1 MNPFADLI
9 NTGGQQGQGGVPDY
23 SQLFT
28 EFRKQPV
35 QQKKKKNF
43 WLDQIS
49 TAGGI
54 LGGIGG
60 SFIAP
65 IAGTAGG
72 AAAGSALGEAIEKM
86 IDPNSTDWGNVA
98 QEGII
103 GGIMGAGPI
112 KLLKGAGAGAKAL
125 ATGADDVVGVAS
137 KAALTPLRQT
147 AGKAVAGKVDDMAI
161 KNFRLNPGQVTQLNK
176 KLGEDTGSF
185 IRRYGFQSAD
195 DVAAKGIQ
203 PLQAEFDGVVS
214 GLTKIPKTQIKSQ
227 LDEIIKPLRNS
238 VSLQEQTLAKNIQSQ
253 ADEFLKKTGSTLS
266 GQEVLKF
273 RQLFDDGVKYTMRG
287 TPEFNVSKGMADGL
301 RKTLQVSADRA
312 GLKASNGRS
321 LKEMGS
327 ELSKLIQLD
336 EVITKQSNLGRG
348 SLPLNLPTLL
358 GGVAGGAAFGPAG
371 IGTAGA
377 VAAVNSNTGR
387 RLAMSGA
394 EKVASKLS
402 ATKGGQSALGIAG
415 RIGATGMLGGAGAS
429 GSQEDTMLDPQSL
442 ENSASNPNAN
452 PNSMAPMS
460 ASMMGEQYQTQQDVS
475 SPFAPQNLES
485 AIMQIMQQGG
495 DMGDVSKFLTVAKTM
510 QELTGGNQAQAKPLS
525 QGQQERADLIKALD
539 NTEGIMSTGS
549 INYGPIGSRVEGVK
563 SMFNAADPET
573 LAFKNTVSG
582 LRAAI
587 TKARAGASLTPGEL
601 KMLAQYTPSDT
612 DSEQVVRS
620 KLAQL
625 RGLYGYQA
633 PTGGGSSLE
642 DAIMQSQYSYQ

>member
-9 NTGGQQGQGGVPDY
+9 NTGGQQGQGGAPDY

-65 IAGTAGG
+65 VAGTAGG

-137 KAALTPLRQT
+137 KAALTPLRQK
-147 AGKAVAGKVDDMAI
+147 AGQAILGAADNLAV
-161 KNFRLNPGQVTQLNK
+161 KNFRLTPTQLTKFQGKFGEDAGQV
-176 KLGEDTGSF
+176 
-185 IRRYGFQSAD
+185 IRKYGFQSAD
-195 DVAAKGIQ
+195 DITTKGIE
-203 PLQAEFDGVVS
+203 PLQQQFDDAITGITGV
-214 GLTKIPKTQIKSQ
+214 TKDSLKTNLMKRVNKLSTAGPSDTKAVGGQ
-227 LDEIIKPLRNS
+227 
-238 VSLQEQTLAKNIQSQ
+238 
-253 ADEFLKKTGSTLS
+253 LKKEADNL
-266 GQEVLKF
+266 LKGYGDVIDAKELNLIR
-273 RQLFDDGVKYTMRG
+273 RQFDDLVNYTEKAANPARYGVNKR
-287 TPEFNVSKGMADGL
+287 MADGI
-301 RKTLQVSADRA
+301 RETLQQADQT
-312 GLKASNGRS
+312 GNLKNVGRELNKLRQLSDIAS
-321 LKEMGS
+321 
-327 ELSKLIQLD
+327 
-336 EVITKQSNLGRG
+336 KQSQLGRG
-348 SLPLNLPTLL
+348 SLPFGLTNLL
-358 GGVAGGAAFGPAG
+358 GGGVGAGIAGGPAGAIGGAAA
-371 IGTAGA
+371 T
-377 VAAVNSNTGR
+377 AAVNSPTGR

-394 EKVASKLS
+394 EKLGGKLA
-402 ATKGGQSALGIAG
+402 ATKGGQSSLGIAG
-415 RIGATGMLGGAGAS
+415 RIGATGMLRGAG
-429 GSQEDTMLDPQSL
+429 GSQEDPMLNSQSL
-442 ENSASNPNAN
+442 ENSDMSMMTPTTMNATTNASN
-452 PNSMAPMS
+452 
-460 ASMMGEQYQTQQDVS
+460 MMGEQYQTQQDPS

-633 PTGGGSSLE
+633 PIGGGSSLE
-642 DAIMQSQYSYQ
+642 DAIMQSQYAYQ

>member
-1 MNPFADLI
+1 MYDLDALSR
-9 NTGGQQGQGGVPDY
+9 TYVPQQAAAP
-23 SQLFT
+23 
-28 EFRKQPV
+28 

-125 ATGADDVVGVAS
+125 ATGSDDVVGAAS
-137 KAALTPLRQT
+137 KAAMTPLRQT
-147 AGKAVAGKVDDMAI
+147 AGKAVSGAADDLAV
-161 KNFRLNPGQVTQLNK
+161 KNFRFTPTQLNNFK
-176 KLGEDTGSF
+176 NKFGEDVGGVL
-185 IRRYGFQSAD
+185 RKYGIQNAD
-195 DVAAKGIQ
+195 DVALKGIE
-203 PLQAEFDGVVS
+203 PLQQQFDDAIVGIAGVTRDS
-214 GLTKIPKTQIKSQ
+214 LKKNLMKRATALTKAGPSDSKALGKNLKSEIDSLLKGRGDV
-227 LDEIIKPLRNS
+227 LD
-238 VSLQEQTLAKNIQSQ
+238 AKELNAIR
-253 ADEFLKKTGSTLS
+253 
-266 GQEVLKF
+266 
-273 RQLFDDGVKYTMRG
+273 RQFDDLVNYTEKAANPARYGVNKR
-287 TPEFNVSKGMADGL
+287 MADGI
-301 RKTLQVSADRA
+301 RETLQQADQTG
-312 GLKASNGRS
+312 GLKTVGR
-321 LKEMGS
+321 
-327 ELSKLIQLD
+327 ELQKLRQLSDNISKQG
-336 EVITKQSNLGRG
+336 QLGRG
-348 SLPLNLPTLL
+348 SLPLSIGNLPGAVMGAGA
-358 GGVAGGAAFGPAG
+358 GGPGGAAAG
-371 IGTAGA
+371 Y
-377 VAAVNSNTGR
+377 VANAIANSPTGR
-387 RLAMSGA
+387 RVTMAGADKLGARLLQSG
-394 EKVASKLS
+394 EKA
-402 ATKGGQSALGIAG
+402 AGQSMRGIAG
-415 RIGATGMLGGAGAS
+415 RVGATGALRGLQG
-429 GSQEDTMLDPQSL
+429 QQPETLEDALNQSL
-442 ENSASNPNAN
+442 ENRFTNDTTTNTSMNMPNNSAM
-452 PNSMAPMS
+452 MA
-460 ASMMGEQYQTQQDVS
+460 GQYQAQQDVS

-601 KMLAQYTPSDT
+601 KMLAQYTPSAT